1 VHESTTTTPVKQI
14 LTIKRM
20 ACGRCAAE
28 RFSVPPR
35 HVYRQ
40 SCTLDLFYLACSNFP
55 GRGYVILR
63 VWSVGSVRI
72 SASPPQ
78 RAAGTR
84 LDPGRLEGRPAGG
97 VGRRRSGECAVGV
110 PSGRGTRA
118 ERSVERDSVYMY
130 TRPSS
135 LALGHK
141 PTWLLCGGAAPCTA
155 SPPKALSIEKAFA
168 FVTRRW
174 MRPHRRPCR
183 CHRRACRARIQYACP

>member
-1 VHESTTTTPVKQI
+1 VGDVPLSAFPSPLATCIVNPLYARPVF
-14 LTIKRM
+14 L
-20 ACGRCAAE
+20 
-28 RFSVPPR
+28 S
-35 HVYRQ
+35 
-40 SCTLDLFYLACSNFP
+40 LLFP
-55 GRGYVILR
+55 VR
-63 VWSVGSVRI
+63 VAFGSVRI

-155 SPPKALSIEKAFA
+155 SPPKALPIEKAVA

-174 MRPHRRPCR
+174 MRPLRRPCR

>member
-1 VHESTTTTPVKQI
+1 VGDVPLSAFPSPLATCIVN
-14 LTIKRM
+14 RVRS
-20 ACGRCAAE
+20 ACR
-28 RFSVPPR
+28 
-35 HVYRQ
+35 
-40 SCTLDLFYLACSNFP
+40 YLACLFP
-55 GRGYVILR
+55 GSW
-63 VWSVGSVRI
+63 VWFGSL

-135 LALGHK
+135 LTLGHK

>member
-1 VHESTTTTPVKQI
+1 
-14 LTIKRM
+14 M

-40 SCTLDLFYLACSNFP
+40 SCTLRACVLLSLLFP
-55 GRGYVILR
+55 
-63 VWSVGSVRI
+63 VRALVRFA
-72 SASPPQ
+72 SAPPRHS

-110 PSGRGTRA
+110 PSGRGTL
-118 ERSVERDSVYMY
+118 ERSGVCPERDSVYMY

-141 PTWLLCGGAAPCTA
+141 PKWLLCGGAAPCTA